1 MKDYI
6 YLLKRLSPKYQR
18 DLNAIRLWEHEGNH
32 QNLEK
37 RCTAF
42 VVLASRQEKIVPFL
56 RLRLLNKNK
65 NAKFSFSNYNN
76 EIISSKQKLSSYLY
90 DNSKALLLT
99 KNKSNGRAFDDLDY
113 LKRTN
118 PVYKIAI

>member
-1 MKDYI
+1 M
-6 YLLKRLSPKYQR
+6 
-18 DLNAIRLWEHEGNH
+18 WEHEGNY

-37 RCTAF
+37 RSTAF

-65 NAKFSFSNYNN
+65 NTEFSFSNYIN
-76 EIISSKQKLSSYLY
+76 EIINSKQKLSSYLY

-118 PVYKIAI
+118 PVYKVAI